1 MSGPLRLPEQD
12 ILFMVRTLM
21 PHRTDHARVVEA
33 IRDDRTYLE
42 AMLGDD
48 RLFQEV
54 MGDEEI
60 LVKISPRLFFHILL
74 RRALRDLREL
84 THTVEVR
91 NLQKVAVFD
100 ADQVVDLLEKPE
112 VRDYLADMLAS
123 FTRIESVTVP
133 VRVRRGVWRKVRF
146 SDFDLDSL
154 ERYAQSVEEEL
165 RFGPYKRIADVCLF
179 LVGMFPEYIEAQSR
193 YPLSRM
199 PRRGVLGRRPR
210 SLEEYE
216 EEGRQFY
223 ALAAEHEAAHALNL
237 REVLLTLAERFTLAE
252 KPLAHLAQR
261 YLHLS
266 RQRLFSLEA

>member
-1 MSGPLRLPEQD
+1 MPGPLRLSDQD
-12 ILFMVRTLM
+12 ILFMVQTLM

-33 IRDDRTYLE
+33 IRDDRAYLE
-42 AMLGDD
+42 AMLDD
-48 RLFQEV
+48 ERLFQQV

-60 LVKISPRLFFHILL
+60 LIKISPRLFFHILL

-100 ADQVVDLLEKPE
+100 ADQVVNLLERPE

-154 ERYAQSVEEEL
+154 EHYAQSVEGAL

-179 LVGMFPEYIEAQSR
+179 LVGMFPEYIEAQYR
-193 YPLSRM
+193 YPLSKV
-199 PRRGVLGRRPR
+199 PRRGILGRPR
-210 SLEEYE
+210 SLEDYE

-223 ALAAEHEAAHALNL
+223 TLAAEHEAAHALNL
-237 REVLLTLAERFTLAE
+237 RDVLITLAERFTLAE
-252 KPLAHLAQR
+252 KPLM
-261 YLHLS
+261 HLS
-266 RQRLFSLEA
+266 RRYLGLSRHRLFGLEA